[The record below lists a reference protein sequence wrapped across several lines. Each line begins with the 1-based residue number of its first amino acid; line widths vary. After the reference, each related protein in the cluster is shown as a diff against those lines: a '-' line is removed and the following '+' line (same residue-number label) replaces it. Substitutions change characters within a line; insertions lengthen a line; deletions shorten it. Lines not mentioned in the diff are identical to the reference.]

1 MNNNRK
7 TNKKSNNNIFIV
19 IAAVILCI
27 AAIGMYMFK
36 QNGGKKEQQSE
47 RTAAVSDSEVE
58 ENDTSN
64 NKVSDN
70 NKANDNETNN
80 SETNNNETNNSET
93 NDNDTKNNANGNK
106 TNDSTSESDDAAD
119 KNGKSEKIISKG
131 KSLKIPV
138 SDISS
143 TVSFYPIKVDG
154 VEMEIIAVKDSDGEI
169 RTAFNTCQ
177 VCYSS
182 GRGYYKQDGD
192 VLVCQNCGNQFTID
206 DIGVE
211 AGGCNPWAI
220 MSDDRTIKN
229 GKLEISYDYLKES
242 EQIFSNWKAG
252 I

>member
-7 TNKKSNNNIFIV
+7 TNKKSNNNTFIV
-19 IAAVILCI
+19 IAAIILCI
-27 AAIGMYMFK
+27 AAVGIYMFK

-47 RTAAVSDSEVE
+47 RTAAVSDSDAQNSEI
-58 ENDTSN
+58 
-64 NKVSDN
+64 SD
-70 NKANDNETNN
+70 NKANDNETN
-80 SETNNNETNNSET
+80 
-93 NDNDTKNNANGNK
+93 
-106 TNDSTSESDDAAD
+106 DSTSESDGTAN
-119 KNGKSEKIISKG
+119 KNNKSEKVISKG

-154 VEMEIIAVKDSDGEI
+154 VEMEIIAVKDSEGEI

-182 GRGYYKQDGD
+182 GRGYYVQDGD

-242 EQIFSNWKAG
+242 EQIFSNWKEG

>member
-1 MNNNRK
+1 MNNKGK
-7 TNKKSNNNIFIV
+7 TNKKSNNNTFIV
-19 IAAVILCI
+19 IAAIILCI
-27 AAIGMYMFK
+27 AAIGIYMFK
-36 QNGGKKEQQSE
+36 HNGGKKEQQSE
-47 RTAAVSDSEVE
+47 RTAAVSGSEVG
-58 ENDTSN
+58 D
-64 NKVSDN
+64 SD
-70 NKANDNETNN
+70 AQN
-80 SETNNNETNNSET
+80 SETNNSKTNN
-93 NDNDTKNNANGNK
+93 KG
-106 TNDSTSESDDAAD
+106 
-119 KNGKSEKIISKG
+119 EKVISKG

-143 TVSFYPIKVDG
+143 KVSFYPIKVDG
-154 VEMEIIAVKDSDGEI
+154 VEMEIIAVKDSEGEI

-182 GRGYYKQDGD
+182 GRGYYVQDGD

-242 EQIFSNWKAG
+242 EQIFSNWKEG

>member
-1 MNNNRK
+1 MNNNGK
-7 TNKKSNNNIFIV
+7 KNKKSNNNIFIV

-47 RTAAVSDSEVE
+47 RTAAVSNSEVE

-70 NKANDNETNN
+70 K
-80 SETNNNETNNSET
+80 TNNNETNN
-93 NDNDTKNNANGNK
+93 NDTKNNANGYK
-106 TNDSTSESDDAAD
+106 TNDSTSESDDTAD
-119 KNGKSEKIISKG
+119 KKSKGEKVISKG

-182 GRGYYKQDGD
+182 GRGYYEQDGD
-192 VLVCQNCGNQFTID
+192 ALVCQNCGNRFTID

-220 MSDDRTIKN
+220 MSEDRTIKN
-229 GKLEISYDYLKES
+229 GKLKISYDYLKES
-242 EQIFSNWKAG
+242 EQIFSNWKEG
-252 I
+252 V

>member
-1 MNNNRK
+1 MNNNGK
-7 TNKKSNNNIFIV
+7 TNKKSNNNTFIV
-19 IAAVILCI
+19 IAAIILCI
-27 AAIGMYMFK
+27 AAIGIYMFK

-47 RTAAVSDSEVE
+47 RTAAVSGGEVGDSEI
-58 ENDTSN
+58 
-64 NKVSDN
+64 SD
-70 NKANDNETNN
+70 
-80 SETNNNETNNSET
+80 
-93 NDNDTKNNANGNK
+93 NK
-106 TNDSTSESDDAAD
+106 TNS
-119 KNGKSEKIISKG
+119 KSEKVISKG

-143 TVSFYPIKVDG
+143 KVSFYPIKVDG
-154 VEMEIIAVKDSDGEI
+154 VEMEIIAVKNSDGEI

-182 GRGYYKQDGD
+182 GRGYYVQDGD
-192 VLVCQNCGNQFTID
+192 VLVCQNCGNEFTID

-242 EQIFSNWKAG
+242 EQIFSNWKEG

>member
-19 IAAVILCI
+19 IAAIILCI
-27 AAIGMYMFK
+27 AAMGIYMFK

-47 RTAAVSDSEVE
+47 RTAAVSDSEVADSDAQNSE
-58 ENDTSN
+58 ISD
-64 NKVSDN
+64 NKTNN
-70 NKANDNETNN
+70 NKANDNETN
-80 SETNNNETNNSET
+80 
-93 NDNDTKNNANGNK
+93 
-106 TNDSTSESDDAAD
+106 DSTSESDGTEN
-119 KNGKSEKIISKG
+119 KNSKSEKVISKG

-154 VEMEIIAVKDSDGEI
+154 VEMEIIAVKDSEGEI

-182 GRGYYKQDGD
+182 GRGYYVQDGD

-242 EQIFSNWKAG
+242 EQIFSNWKEG

>member
-7 TNKKSNNNIFIV
+7 TNKKSNNNTFIV
-19 IAAVILCI
+19 IAAIILCI
-27 AAIGMYMFK
+27 AAIGIYMFK

-47 RTAAVSDSEVE
+47 RTAAVSDSEVA
-58 ENDTSN
+58 D
-64 NKVSDN
+64 SD
-70 NKANDNETNN
+70 AQN
-80 SETNNNETNNSET
+80 SEIS
-93 NDNDTKNNANGNK
+93 DNK
-106 TNDSTSESDDAAD
+106 TNS
-119 KNGKSEKIISKG
+119 KSEKVISKG

-154 VEMEIIAVKDSDGEI
+154 VEMEIIAVKDSEGEI

-182 GRGYYKQDGD
+182 GRGYYVQDGD

-242 EQIFSNWKAG
+242 EQIFSNWKEG